1 MTVHTLLKTRHDGE
15 SARRFSVSAAAVG
28 QGAGTLTK
36 DFAGWLAERGR
47 AVPFRVDRIPFAD
60 LDGWAF
66 DPATGN
72 LAHRSGRFFT
82 VEGLDVTSE
91 GRTPR
96 AWQQPIMVQPEV
108 GILGV
113 VAKEFG
119 GVLHFLMQA
128 KMEPGNPGLLQ
139 ISPTVQATPSNY
151 NKVHKGADVNYI
163 DYFIEP
169 GRGRILVDVLQSEV
183 GSRFFC
189 KSNRNMIVE
198 VTEDVPL
205 RDQFC
210 WLTAGQI
217 GELLRRDNVVN
228 MDSRSIFSCIPTARP
243 WKHALHPDTELLSWF
258 TAVRSRRHIEATRI
272 PLAEVSDWVR
282 GDWSIEHVDER
293 YFRIAA
299 VAVEAG
305 NREVT
310 SWSQP
315 LCEPIGLGVSAFV
328 ACAFE
333 GVPHLLAHARA
344 EAGFLDTVEFGPTV
358 QYTPEEYAGLPDT
371 SRPPFADL
379 VRDAPPSRVRYD
391 AVLAEEGGRFLNAES
406 RYRIIEIDETEV
418 PSPPPP
424 DYQWVTPGQLSS
436 LVRHGHYVNV
446 QARSLLAAF
455 TTGAVDF

>member
-1 MTVHTLLKTRHDGE
+1 MTVHTLLKPRHDGALPGRV
-15 SARRFSVSAAAVG
+15 SASAAAVDE
-28 QGAGTLTK
+28 GAGTLTE
-36 DFAGWLAERGR
+36 DFAGWLAEQGR
-47 AVPFRVDRIPFAD
+47 AARFRVDRIPFAE
-60 LDGWAF
+60 LDGWSF
-66 DPATGN
+66 DSETGN

-82 VEGLDVTSE
+82 VEGLDVVAD
-91 GRTPR
+91 GPRPR

-108 GILGV
+108 AILGV
-113 VAKEFG
+113 VAKEFD

-128 KMEPGNPGLLQ
+128 KMEPGNPGLIQ

-151 NKVHKGADVNYI
+151 TRVHKGADVNYI

-183 GSRFFC
+183 GSRFHH
-189 KSNRNMIVE
+189 KANRNMIVE
-198 VTEDVPL
+198 VTGDVPL

-217 GELLRRDNVVN
+217 GAFLRRDNVMN
-228 MDSRSIFSCIPTARP
+228 MDSRSIFSCVPMASP
-243 WKHALHPDTELLSWF
+243 WAHALHSDTDLLSWF
-258 TAVRSRRHIEATRI
+258 TGVRSRRHVRATRI
-272 PLAEVSDWVR
+272 PLAKVSDWAR
-282 GDWSIEHVDER
+282 GEWSIEHADER

-299 VAVEAG
+299 VEVEAG

-310 SWSQP
+310 HWSQP

-328 ACAFE
+328 ACRFE
-333 GVPHLLAHARA
+333 GVPHLLAHARP

-371 SRPPFADL
+371 SRPLFADL
-379 VRDAPPSRVRYD
+379 VRDAPPSRIRYD
-391 AVLAEEGGRFLNAES
+391 AVLAEEGGRLLNAES
-406 RYRIIEIDETEV
+406 RYRIVEIDETEV